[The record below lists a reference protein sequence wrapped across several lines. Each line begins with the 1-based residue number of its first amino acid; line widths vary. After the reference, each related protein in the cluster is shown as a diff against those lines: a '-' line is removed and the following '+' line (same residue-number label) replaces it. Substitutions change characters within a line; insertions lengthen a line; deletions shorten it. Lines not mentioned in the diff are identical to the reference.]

1 MYIRAFQIFQKMD
14 SSVQTENFKSRA
26 PQGTNDEKRCFKII
40 LESPW

>member
-26 PQGTNDEKRCFKII
+26 PQGTDEEKDVLK
-40 LESPW
+40 